1 MGKVDPM
8 SANGR
13 RRRRFAP
20 AARHLA
26 LLAVTYVALGIGIV
40 TIQRWFPPSIPE
52 ATPSGIVSPATH
64 APTPS
69 GLVSFDGILRAAGAM
84 LGALALALPL
94 TWVFLITRRTKGFSQ
109 SIVHTIVILPIV
121 VAGIM
126 TLVQDSLPLAFG
138 LAGIAFLRFRNTLD
152 DTKDAVYLFVATGIG
167 ISAAA
172 HKLDVGFAL
181 SFLFGVCVIV
191 LWWTD
196 LGRMPA
202 RLKARLTLR
211 RLRQTME
218 TRIPNAPDRPSD
230 PFNAALRVHA
240 SDVAG
245 AQPMVEAVLQDAAKQ
260 WELTGVTP
268 GEHGFSTLD
277 YVVRLRRQ
285 TERGALLN
293 DLRKRGTPHVV
304 GAEYR

>member
-1 MGKVDPM
+1 M
-8 SANGR
+8 NGR
-13 RRRRFAP
+13 RSRRFAP

-26 LLAVTYVALGIGIV
+26 LLAVTYVALAYAIV
-40 TIQRWFPPSIPE
+40 AAQRSFPP
-52 ATPSGIVSPATH
+52 VPAT
-64 APTPS
+64 AKEALS
-69 GLVSFDGILRAAGAM
+69 VQGVVRAAGAM

-94 TWVFLITRRTKGFSQ
+94 TWVFVITRRKKGFSQ
-109 SIVHTIVILPIV
+109 SIVHTIIILPLA

-138 LAGIAFLRFRNTLD
+138 LAGIAFLRFRNTLE

-167 ISAAA
+167 ISAASGQLA
-172 HKLDVGFAL
+172 VGLAL
-181 SFLFGVCVIV
+181 SFLFSVTVIV

-196 LGRMPA
+196 FARMPA
-202 RLKARLTLR
+202 GLKAKLTLR

-218 TRIPNAPDRPSD
+218 TRIPGPNRPRPDPL
-230 PFNAALRVHA
+230 NAALRVHA
-240 SDVAG
+240 SSVSA
-245 AQPMVEAVLQDAAKQ
+245 AQPAVEAVLNDAAKQ

-277 YVVRLRRQ
+277 YVVRLRQR

-293 DLRKRGTPHVV
+293 DLRNRGTPHVV